1 MEPFLYIQVSRLIIS
16 SSNCIISLSK
26 KSCKTFQNSDFYCK
40 IIWNV
45 KMNKVICITM
55 LWYPFIDLWPL
66 FTVLNTTPRT
76 NGTFLSSYRTIL
88 LFPNIYH
95 KLEINGRREPNIFSI
110 SFYTSIV
117 RDIIRQA
124 MQATMMWLYL
134 EKRFG
139 IICRSCS
146 YGFVGIWHILMIITF
161 GIYIWVVK
169 TPL

>member
-1 MEPFLYIQVSRLIIS
+1 MIWFYADQ
-16 SSNCIISLSK
+16 K
-26 KSCKTFQNSDFYCK
+26 KSCKTFQTSIFRK